1 MTEAPPSR
9 TGLVRRGGARLR
21 EAGVPD
27 PGQESRWIWEHV
39 SRETRHTVFMRG
51 DDSAAPDLAAE
62 YERMIGRRAGGEPLA
77 YVLGET
83 AFRMFRIR
91 CDRRAL
97 IPRPETEGLVDLV
110 LSRRLT
116 GVALD
121 VGTGTGCIA
130 LSLSHE
136 GRYERVIALDRSQ
149 AALRLAGEN
158 AAQLGLPLHL
168 VRGDLSTA
176 IADHS
181 VDVLV
186 SNPPY
191 LSEQDYGAL
200 EPGVRDWEPA
210 AALVTG
216 EEGMEATR
224 RLFYDAGRVVRPGG
238 LLAAEL
244 DAARASRAAGV
255 ARDAGWEN
263 VTVLDDLFG
272 RSRYLLAWRSEE
284 S

>member
-9 TGLVRRGGARLR
+9 AGLLRWATGRLQGAK
-21 EAGVPD
+21 VPD
-27 PGQESRWIWEHV
+27 PGQESYWIWERV
-39 SRETRHTVFMRG
+39 SRETRQQAFMEQ
-51 DDSAAPDLAAE
+51 DKSAAPGHAAE
-62 YERMIGRRAGGEPLA
+62 FERLVGKRAAGEPLA

-83 AFRMFRIR
+83 SFRLLSIR

-110 LSRRLT
+110 LARRP
-116 GVALD
+116 GGMVLD

-130 LSLSHE
+130 LSLRHE
-136 GRYERVIALDRSQ
+136 GRFDRVIALDRSE
-149 AALRLAGEN
+149 AALELAREN
-158 AAQLGLPLHL
+158 AVELGLSLHL
-168 VRGDLSTA
+168 VRGDLTTP
-176 IADHS
+176 IADRS

-191 LSEQDYGAL
+191 LSDKDYHAL
-200 EPGVRDWEPA
+200 DPGVREWEPA
-210 AALVTG
+210 PALVTG

-244 DAARASRAAGV
+244 DAARAFKAAGV

-272 RSRYLLAWRSEE
+272 RSRYLLAWRREE

>member
-1 MTEAPPSR
+1 VTEVPPSR
-9 TGLVRRGGARLR
+9 AGLLRWATERLR
-21 EAGVPD
+21 DAKVPD
-27 PGQESRWIWEHV
+27 PGQESYWIWERV
-39 SRETRHTVFMRG
+39 SRETRQHTFMQQ
-51 DDSAAPDLAAE
+51 DASPAPGQAVAFEQLV
-62 YERMIGRRAGGEPLA
+62 GRRAAGEPLA

-83 AFRMFRIR
+83 SFRLLRIG

-110 LSRRLT
+110 LARRPS

-130 LSLSHE
+130 LSLRHE
-136 GRYERVIALDRSQ
+136 GRFDRVIALDHS
-149 AALRLAGEN
+149 AGALGLAREN
-158 AAQLGLPLHL
+158 AVRLGLSLDL
-168 VRGDLSTA
+168 VRGDLTTPM
-176 IADHS
+176 ADRS

-191 LSEQDYGAL
+191 LSDGDYRTL
-200 EPGVRDWEPA
+200 EPGVREWEPA
-210 AALVTG
+210 TALVTG

-224 RLFYDAGRVVRPGG
+224 QLFYGAGRVVRPGG

-244 DAARASRAAGV
+244 DAAKASKAAGV
-255 ARDAGWEN
+255 ARDAGWKN

-272 RSRYLLAWRSEE
+272 RPRYLLAWRREE